1 MNAEKL
7 VNSFEEYSGIG
18 GQLNQ
23 ESFIKA
29 MELRTEIDNGQGFR
43 DYGAILSQAKW
54 MAGRYCLGV
63 TDEQINLYILLRNS
77 NVSCARGGLSD
88 QGIFAETLLLTGD
101 IVNRESFVNKNP
113 LVFSRVVFGR
123 V

>member
-18 GQLNQ
+18 GQFNQ

-29 MELRTEIDNGQGFR
+29 MEFRTKIDDGHRVKDF
-43 DYGAILSQAKW
+43 GATFHQAKW
-54 MAGRYCLGV
+54 MADRYCLGV

-77 NVSCARGGLSD
+77 DVGCAKGCLHD

-101 IVNRESFVNKNP
+101 IVNRETFVNQYPHIFKK
-113 LVFSRVVFGR
+113 
-123 V
+123 